1 MIVDND
7 VTNGKP
13 SKSRLPM
20 DPMDEREQGKEV
32 ELKDASEDVAE
43 NVRDWKKDGVEG
55 DSRRHP

>member
-1 MIVDND
+1 M
-7 VTNGKP
+7 NGKP
-13 SKSRLPM
+13 SKSQLPM
-20 DPMDEREQGKEV
+20 DPMDEREQRKEV